1 MSVVIVGGADLA
13 EVAEAL
19 RAEGY
24 PIFAGLPVGVPD
36 AKADVAVIRHRP
48 MAGMLHEADERGLR
62 YVLVHVGPDDGE
74 PEGSFERAH
83 HRVTLAE
90 LPDLARR
97 LRSRESLLLTC
108 LAFGFK
114 QGIPAEANWVV
125 DVRFLANPYWELE
138 LRPLSGF
145 DEPVREYVLSQPS
158 ATRILDD
165 LERTLRAVIPDWRQ
179 AGRSGLVVAF
189 GCTGGRHRSVVLAA
203 EMARR
208 LGDVEGVDAE
218 VRARDL

>member
-13 EVAEAL
+13 GAAQAL
-19 RAEGY
+19 RSEGY
-24 PIFAGLPVGVPD
+24 PIFSGLPVGMPD
-36 AKADVAVIRHRP
+36 PRADVAVVRYGP
-48 MAGMLHEADERGLR
+48 VAAMLREADERGLR

-74 PEGSFERAH
+74 PHGSFARAH
-83 HRVTLAE
+83 HRVTLEE
-90 LPDLARR
+90 LPELARR
-97 LRSRESLLLTC
+97 LRSRERMLLTC

-114 QGIPAEANWVV
+114 QGAPEEANWVV
-125 DVRFLANPYWELE
+125 DTRFLANPYWEAD

-145 DEPVREYVLSQPS
+145 DAPVREFVLVQPAAVS
-158 ATRILDD
+158 V
-165 LERTLRAVIPDWRQ
+165 LEGLEKALRVVVPEWRD
-179 AGRSGLVVAF
+179 AGRPELVVAF

-208 LGDVEGVDAE
+208 LGDIEGVDVQ